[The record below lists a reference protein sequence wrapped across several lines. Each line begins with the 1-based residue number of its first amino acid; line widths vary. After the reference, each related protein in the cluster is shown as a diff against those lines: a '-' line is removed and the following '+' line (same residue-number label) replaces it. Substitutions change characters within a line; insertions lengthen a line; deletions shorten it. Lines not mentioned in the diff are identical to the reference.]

1 MNNKFNPIV
10 KKKIIQIILILPAF
24 LLPAFNV
31 IAGANPNMPVA
42 LAFQQVSYDGHLS
55 DEEARFVLTI
65 DAESTGES
73 SAPLLHGDVALLPAK
88 LPGALRIIRD
98 SNGYS
103 LVAERAGHFKFQ
115 LEVVAKIQHAD
126 PWNQISFRGPEA
138 TIASVTARGANA
150 NTIIRLRSGTLLEAV
165 TTNGISRVTGFLGAD
180 RTVALRWR
188 SKAAEITHQV
198 LFTVYST
205 ITAQITPTVIKYT
218 SKFHYDVIQGS
229 ALELTFALPAGQTLT
244 SLDGLQVRDW
254 HLAADGD
261 QQTLTATFIK
271 PIGDSY
277 DLTINSEQ
285 AVTGAIAPLNPPQPL
300 KADRESGLLT
310 VSAEDE
316 QVEISAPPNLRQ
328 VDAPGDAIAAYQFD
342 TRPFALALTL
352 KPIEPVITAA
362 DRISAQLEET
372 RLLVSHVVTLDV
384 EKSGIY
390 TLELTPQEGFAVAD
404 VRGDGVEDWNI
415 VNGRI
420 HVDFSARVLG
430 SRQLTVQLE
439 QALKTF
445 PSQITLSPLPV
456 TGAEKETAQVGIA
469 SAAGIQLHTGA
480 LSGLREIPINHLADR
495 SNEILAYSADQP
507 GWQLSIASEKLAARI
522 VADVF
527 NLVTVGDGIA
537 GGSATIRY
545 GIVNQGVQEFKVRV
559 PAGFKNVD
567 FTGSNIRS
575 KNQAGDL
582 WTIDLQDK
590 AWGGYTLVVTY
601 DFQFDAGKGTLP
613 VGGIHA
619 VDVERETGSIAVT
632 TASSLQLTP
641 RAAGDTLR
649 RIDETELSSA
659 DRSFITR
666 PVVLA
671 YQYSGDQYDLAM
683 DVQRFGEQPVL
694 EAIADRTQITSVLT
708 DDGEMLTQASFMV
721 KNNEK
726 QFQRFQLPENSKLW
740 SCYVNNQPAK
750 PESDGDWVLVRLPRD
765 ADRDQAFAV
774 DIMYAQTNGS
784 LASVFGKQLT
794 LSAPRTDVPNTYA
807 EWQLFVPPGFRLSH
821 FGGSMSVAEGTTYEL
836 FDAWEKF
843 LSFYG
848 AVLREAGGAILFM
861 GFLAFLV
868 IALVISAAKRGWNGV
883 ITLFAVMAI
892 LAVLGAMLLPALSAA
907 KRKAQRINSVN
918 DLKEIGLAAKIF
930 SGDHNDRLP
939 VSFAE
944 MKDELGTDKIL
955 YDTETGQPF
964 TYLGGGMSLDDLR
977 PDSVLAYS
985 PIVNGHCE
993 VLYADGSVAQISDA
1007 EFDAISQRGLVLL
1020 AAPQDFAEHQRE
1032 MIAQGQMETPPTA
1045 TTASAIGGFAGGGGG
1060 YSGSVMAIPSA
1071 LQPRESQNATTVS
1084 SPSSSLPAAPLPTA
1098 SGIRSIRIELPQ
1110 TGQPFLFTK
1119 VLNISDEPLSI
1130 HVRVMPF
1137 KTFQA
1142 MQMTWQ
1148 SIAFVFGLVLWWAQ
1162 WHRINR
1168 SSLIL
1173 TIALVLVLGSV
1184 CSLLVEHRALHDAL
1198 IVGFPVVTL
1207 AIISW
1212 AIWKYWPRGHKTEEP
1227 GVPPT
1232 LEPPTAGI
1240 VPATAAIVLL
1250 LALGLNGASA
1260 ADSNQPESQVNAV
1273 SIISADYSGTA
1284 NARVA
1289 LLDATLQF
1297 SSAYVGQRVPVFGS
1311 DIAVEQFMVKEGRAE
1326 LVRHGDDLMVQLDS
1340 RAATVEI
1347 KMLVKVTG
1355 DVTNRQL
1362 SFAVPPALSS
1372 QVALNLDEPG
1382 AEVAF
1387 PSAISFRRVLMPD
1400 HTRIEAVLGSAGH
1413 VDLSWTPRRQNAGE
1427 IAATV
1432 FCQNYA
1438 LAAFSG
1444 NIMDIYS
1451 TLDYQIAQGELHQ
1464 ARLSLPP
1471 GQKLLRVDGS
1481 EIRSWE
1487 IKSENGEQTV
1497 IVDLFKGVSS
1507 SWRLTIETEKI
1518 LGTLPASEFIAVPHA
1533 LDVQRESGLV
1543 ALRGSDEL
1551 GLAVESVSG
1560 LQRVDATEFTQAVS
1574 GAGNLSSVFQFLK
1587 PEFDLRVRADA
1598 IQPELEAVT
1607 RNYFTVSNEGISLSA
1622 AIDFTIKH
1630 AGIFTLETALPDG
1643 YRVNDVEGDTI
1654 QQWTVKDRA
1663 GAHLLEVV
1671 LKDRA
1676 TGAYTLNVQLTRDLK
1691 ELPKT
1696 LAFAGVHPTGV
1707 AKLMGFVAVSAAP
1720 GVAVNTESSGGLS
1733 GIPAASLPDYSPSAG
1748 MGAVL
1753 AYKFISPGPG
1763 SAPQWKLS
1771 VTTESVAAWM
1781 RAEIV
1786 DSFTL
1791 ADTLVNGRA
1800 VVRYDIANAPVKELL
1815 LQVPDNFR
1823 DVEITGSNIR
1833 SREQDGNMW
1842 RVELQ
1847 NPALGT
1853 YTLSVAWDQTL
1864 SDKTNIMQLAG
1875 VSAVN
1880 VERETGFLAISA
1892 KPPLQVDES
1901 AVTDLQRVDIS
1912 DFPDWAG
1919 PEDNTAVLAYRY
1931 IHPGYQLALNVH
1943 HLDEAGV
1950 LQAMIE
1956 KAQFTSVVAEDGQ
1969 MMTEMSLSL
1978 VSNGRQFLEINMP
1991 PGISPSGIWSAFV
2004 AGQPVRPSWRNGK
2017 LLLPIQ
2023 QSAADGGS
2031 LSVELTYVST
2041 NLFPRAR
2048 GQVGLASPE
2057 FDVPLKNARW
2067 EVYLPP
2073 DYDYKNFS
2081 GTMAR
2086 EIAAGAEP
2094 GTSNF
2099 SILEYS
2105 SMEQANR
2112 STARTEVQQDVS
2124 EAQSQLAAGDVR
2136 GANESF
2142 TRAKTHFYAQGNGV
2156 ELDQLQQNVRSA
2168 AASNLIQAQNDFTM
2182 LNSGSQAAGGGNI
2195 SPPASSPEMQY
2206 DHATA
2211 GEQWTKLLQ
2220 AQEIN
2225 SATIQPLHV
2234 NLPVRGQHFAF
2245 TQVLQT
2251 ETDRPLEIHFFATN
2265 TKVIDWPLRI
2275 VVMTAVFL
2283 ALWGMMAVVSR
2294 IALRRFKPTI

>member
-1 MNNKFNPIV
+1 M
-10 KKKIIQIILILPAF
+10 KKIILFLPAC
-24 LLPAFNV
+24 LLLAFNV
-31 IAGANPNMPVA
+31 MAGANPNMPGA
-42 LAFQQVSYDGHLS
+42 LTFQRVSYAGTLS
-55 DEEARFVLTI
+55 DDEARFVVTI
-65 DAESTGES
+65 DAEATGES
-73 SAPLLHGDVALLPAK
+73 SAPLLQGEVALLPAK

-103 LVAERAGHFKFQ
+103 LVADRAGRFNFQ
-115 LEVVAKIQHAD
+115 LEVVAKIQHHD
-126 PWNQISFRGPEA
+126 PWKRISFSGPEA
-138 TIASVTARGANA
+138 TIASVTAQAA
-150 NTIIRLRSGTLLEAV
+150 DTNTIVRLLKGTLLEWV
-165 TTNGISRVTGFLGAD
+165 RTNGISRVTGFLDAD
-180 RTVALRWR
+180 RTVALRWQ
-188 SKAAEITHQV
+188 SQTAEIIHQV
-198 LFTVYST
+198 LFTVDST
-205 ITAQITPTVIKYT
+205 ITAQVTPTVIKYA
-218 SKFHYDVIQGS
+218 SKFHYEVVQGS
-229 ALELTFALPAGQTLT
+229 TSELTFALPAGQTLT
-244 SLDGLQVRDW
+244 SLDGQQIRDW

-261 QQTLTATFIK
+261 PQTLTATFLK
-271 PIGDSY
+271 PISDSY
-277 DLTINSEQ
+277 DLSINSEQ
-285 AVTGAIAPLNPPQPL
+285 AVTGANSPLNPPEPL

-316 QVEISAPPNLRQ
+316 QVVISAPPNLRQ

-342 TRPFALALTL
+342 ARPLALALAL

-362 DRISAQLEET
+362 DRVSARLEES
-372 RLLVSHVVTLDV
+372 RLVVSHAITLEV

-390 TLELTPQEGFAVAD
+390 TLELAPQDGFAVAD

-420 HVDFSARVLG
+420 QVDFSKRVLG

-445 PSQITLSPLPV
+445 PSQIDIAPLPV
-456 TGAEKETAQVGIA
+456 TGAEKETAQVGVA
-469 SAAGIQLHTGA
+469 SAAGIQLRTGT
-480 LSGLREIPINHLADR
+480 LSGAREIPVNHLADR
-495 SNEILAYSADQP
+495 SEEILAYSADQP
-507 GWQLSIASEKLAARI
+507 GWRLSIASEKLAARI

-527 NLVTVGDGIA
+527 NLVTIGDGIV

-559 PAGFKNVD
+559 PAAFKNVD
-567 FTGSNIRS
+567 FTGANIRS
-575 KNQAGDL
+575 KNQSGDV

-601 DFQFDAGKGTLP
+601 DFQFDAGGGNLP

-619 VDVERETGSIAVT
+619 VDVERETGSLAVT
-632 TASSLQLTP
+632 TAASLQLTP

-671 YQYSGDQYDLAM
+671 YQYTGDQYDLAM

-708 DDGEMLTQASFMV
+708 GDGEMLTQASFMV

-740 SCYVNNQPAK
+740 SCYVNNQPVK
-750 PESDGDWVLVRLPRD
+750 PESDGDWVLVPLPRD

-774 DIMYAQTNGS
+774 DIMYAQTNGTI
-784 LASVFGKQLT
+784 ASIFGKRLE

-868 IALVISAAKRGWNGV
+868 IALVISAAKRGWSGV
-883 ITLFAVMAI
+883 ITLFTVMAI
-892 LAVLGAMLLPALSAA
+892 LAVLGAMLLPALASA

-918 DLKEIGLAAKIF
+918 SLKEIGLAAKIF

-964 TYLGGGMSLDDLR
+964 TYVGGGMSLDDLR

-1007 EFDAISQRGLVLL
+1007 EFAAISQRGLVQL
-1020 AAPQDFAEHQRE
+1020 AAPQELAERQRE
-1032 MIAQGQMETPPTA
+1032 MIAQGQMEKSA
-1045 TTASAIGGFAGGGGG
+1045 DQASSAHRFGGLGGFAGGGGAAG
-1060 YSGSVMAIPSA
+1060 IPATIPPLAPQPAEAITGSTFASVNPSI
-1071 LQPRESQNATTVS
+1071 
-1084 SPSSSLPAAPLPTA
+1084 PAAPLPTA

-1130 HVRVMPF
+1130 RAHVMPF
-1137 KTFQA
+1137 RTFQA

-1148 SIAFVFGLVLWWAQ
+1148 SIAFLFGLVLWWRQ
-1162 WHRINR
+1162 WRRTDR

-1173 TIALVLVLGSV
+1173 TIALVLVFGSV

-1212 AIWKYWPRGHKTEEP
+1212 AIWKYWPRGRKIEEP
-1227 GVPPT
+1227 ELPPT
-1232 LEPPTAGI
+1232 LEPPQAGI
-1240 VPATAAIVLL
+1240 APVAAAIILL

-1260 ADSNQPESQVNAV
+1260 ADSSQPDNQINGA
-1273 SIISADYSGTA
+1273 SIISADYSGTV
-1284 NARVA
+1284 NNRVA
-1289 LLDATLQF
+1289 VLNATLQF
-1297 SSAYVGQRVPVFGS
+1297 SSAHVGQRVPAFGN
-1311 DIAVEQFMVKEGRAE
+1311 DVAVEQFTVKEGKAE
-1326 LVRHGDDLMVQLDS
+1326 LVRNGDGLMVQLDS
-1340 RAATVEI
+1340 HTATVEI

-1362 SFAVPPALSS
+1362 NFAVPPALSS
-1372 QVALNLDEPG
+1372 QAEFTLDERG
-1382 AEVAF
+1382 AEIAL
-1387 PSAISFRRVLMPD
+1387 PSAISFRRVLTSD
-1400 HTRIEAVLGSAGH
+1400 QTHIEAVLGPAGQ
-1413 VDLSWTPRRQNAGE
+1413 VDLSWTPRMQNAGE

-1444 NIMDIYS
+1444 NILDIYS
-1451 TLDYQIAQGELHQ
+1451 TLDYQVAQGELRQ
-1464 ARLSLPP
+1464 ARLSLPA

-1481 EIRSWE
+1481 GIRSWQ
-1487 IKSENGEQTV
+1487 IQNENGKQ
-1497 IVDLFKGVSS
+1497 IVLIDLLKGVTS
-1507 SWRLTIETEKI
+1507 SWRLTVETEKI
-1518 LGTLPASEFIAVPHA
+1518 LGTLPASESIAIPHV
-1533 LDVQRESGLV
+1533 LEVQRESGLV
-1543 ALRGSDEL
+1543 AMRSNDEL
-1551 GLAVESVSG
+1551 ELAVESASG
-1560 LQRVDATEFTQAVS
+1560 LQRVDATGFTQAVS
-1574 GAGNLSSVFQFLK
+1574 GAGDLSSVFQFLK
-1587 PEFDLRVRADA
+1587 PEFNLQVRAQA
-1598 IQPELEAVT
+1598 IQPEIEAVT
-1607 RNYFTVSNEGISLSA
+1607 RNYFTVSNDGVSLSA

-1643 YRVNDVEGDTI
+1643 YRVNEVQGDNI
-1654 QQWTVKDRA
+1654 QQWTVNDRA
-1663 GAHLLEVV
+1663 GAHLLEIV

-1676 TGAYTLNVQLTRDLK
+1676 SGAYTLNVQLTRDLK
-1691 ELPKT
+1691 EMPKT
-1696 LAFAGVHPTGV
+1696 LAFEGVQPTGV

-1720 GVAVNTESSGGLS
+1720 GVAVNTESTDGLTE
-1733 GIPAASLPDYSPSAG
+1733 IPAASLPEYAPSAG

-1753 AYKFISPGPG
+1753 AYKFISSGPASG
-1763 SAPQWKLS
+1763 SQWNLS
-1771 VTTESVAAWM
+1771 VSTESVAAWV

-1791 ADTLVNGRA
+1791 ADTLISGRA

-1815 LQVPDNFR
+1815 VQVPDDFR
-1823 DVEITGSNIR
+1823 DVEITGANIR
-1833 SREQDGNMW
+1833 SREQEGNIW
-1842 RVELQ
+1842 HVELQ
-1847 NPALGT
+1847 NPALGA
-1853 YTLSVAWDQTL
+1853 YTLKVTWDQTL
-1864 SDKTNIMQLAG
+1864 SDKTNHMELAG

-1880 VERETGFLAISA
+1880 VERETGLLAVSA
-1892 KPPLQVDES
+1892 RAPLQVDES
-1901 AVTDLQRVDIS
+1901 AITDLQRVDIS

-1919 PEDNTAVLAYRY
+1919 PVDSSAMLAYRY
-1931 IHPGYQLALNVH
+1931 IHPGYRLALNVH
-1943 HLDEAGV
+1943 HLEEAGV

-1956 KAQFTSVVAEDGQ
+1956 NAQFTSVVAEDGQ
-1969 MMTEMSLSL
+1969 MMTEMSLAL

-1991 PGISPSGIWSAFV
+1991 PGISSSGVWSAFV
-2004 AGQPVRPSWRNGK
+2004 ADQPVRPSWRDGK

-2023 QSAADGGS
+2023 QSAGDGGS
-2031 LSVELTYVST
+2031 LSVQLTYVST
-2041 NLFPRAR
+2041 NLFPGTR
-2048 GQVGLASPE
+2048 GQVGFASPE

-2067 EVYLPP
+2067 EIYLPP

-2112 STARTEVQQDVS
+2112 STAQTEEQQDIS
-2124 EAQSQLAAGDVR
+2124 KAQNQLAAGDVR

-2142 TRAKTHFYAQGNGV
+2142 ARAKAQVYAQKDGLG
-2156 ELDQLQQNVRSA
+2156 LDQLQQSVQTA
-2168 AASNLIQAQNDFTM
+2168 AASNLIQAQSDFTM
-2182 LNSGSQAAGGGNI
+2182 LNSGSRDAGGENI
-2195 SPPASSPEMQY
+2195 SSQPSPPEMLY

-2225 SATIQPLHV
+2225 STTIQPLHV

-2265 TKVIDWPLRI
+2265 TKIINWPLRI
-2275 VVMTAVFL
+2275 VATVAVFL
-2283 ALWGMMAVVSR
+2283 ALWGMMAIVSR
-2294 IALRRFKPTI
+2294 IALRRAAPAV